1 MLAPPGPVTVN
12 VEVLMVAGFIGLL
25 KVALTTAV
33 FGQTPTLPFGGVTTV
48 TVGGLVGEE
57 GVMTAPLSGSLHP
70 ASEPSSR
77 SARKQIVRFVCV
89 RI

>member
-1 MLAPPGPVTVN
+1 MTAPATLVAPGPVSLN

-33 FGQTPTLPFGGVTTV
+33 FGQTPTLPLGGVTTV
-48 TVGGLVGEE
+48 TVGALVGEE
-57 GVMTAPLSGSLHP
+57 GPTAALSGSLHP

-77 SARKQIVRFVCV
+77 SAMKQIVR
-89 RI
+89 